1 MGIGLCLVW
10 GCVTQQSP
18 RRPLATASSSKPVS
32 GNERIEHFRQ
42 AKRHVY
48 ALFADR
54 LRTFYCECRYSGKR
68 IDSNRCSFK
77 SRLHSKRAKRTE
89 IEHVVP
95 VHAFGQSFKSWRNG
109 HQRCIDKKGRS
120 FKGRRCA
127 GLVSSSFNHM
137 SSDLYNLRPTVG
149 AVNALRSNFR
159 MGLIEGEERQFGA
172 CDMEIDN
179 RVFEPRPAIR
189 GDVARIYFY
198 MESAY
203 PGRGIVGKKQWKLLK
218 ACHRADPVSEEER
231 APGLKI
237 RSIQGN
243 ENPFVTSGLQP
254 R

>member
-1 MGIGLCLVW
+1 
-10 GCVTQQSP
+10 
-18 RRPLATASSSKPVS
+18 
-32 GNERIEHFRQ
+32 
-42 AKRHVY
+42 
-48 ALFADR
+48 
-54 LRTFYCECRYSGKR
+54 
-68 IDSNRCSFK
+68 
-77 SRLHSKRAKRTE
+77 
-89 IEHVVP
+89 
-95 VHAFGQSFKSWRNG
+95 
-109 HQRCIDKKGRS
+109 
-120 FKGRRCA
+120 
-127 GLVSSSFNHM
+127 M

-218 ACHRADPVSEEER
+218 AWHRADPVSEEER
-231 APGLKI
+231 ALGLKI